1 MVLTITSKFSKDS
14 ILEKQQEGTWNNER
28 KTANLYSS
36 IKIIIYTYILIIYI
50 YIYILI
56 IYIYILI
63 IYIYTY
69 VYIYIYILIAL
80 ISYNQ

>member
-50 YIYILI
+50 YIYINY
-56 IYIYILI
+56 IYIYINY
-63 IYIYTY
+63 IYIYIC
-69 VYIYIYILIAL
+69 IYIYILIAL